1 MSVTAATVLKKVA
14 ITLATNPKARK
25 AVVGIVLGVL
35 FILLLPII
43 AVLSIF
49 SGDIKIDTNR
59 LYEMINE
66 QQTVAEQ
73 TLTEIE
79 EEMLKAGLTDSQV
92 EKAQVLYAFA
102 LYPYG
107 DDEDFSEKLIGCFVA
122 EQTDEELITE
132 VNYVFGTEIN
142 LEEFNDILQ
151 EFKVAEKEKES

>member
-79 EEMLKAGLTDSQV
+79 EEMLKAGLTDR
-92 EKAQVLYAFA
+92 
-102 LYPYG
+102 
-107 DDEDFSEKLIGCFVA
+107 
-122 EQTDEELITE
+122 
-132 VNYVFGTEIN
+132 
-142 LEEFNDILQ
+142 
-151 EFKVAEKEKES
+151 